1 MWGVSEDILCPH
13 EETFTFLENVLTEV
27 MELFPGRWIHI
38 GGDEAPKRRWQ
49 ESAVAQAVIRRE
61 GLKDE
66 QQLQSWFVQRIER
79 FLSSRGRRLI
89 GWDEILEGG
98 LAPNAAV
105 MSWRGTEGGIA
116 AAKAGHDVV
125 MSPSSHTYLD
135 SYQTELRE
143 KEPGEPLAINNFV
156 PLARVYAF
164 DPLAGLAPEHHAR
177 VLGAQGQLW
186 SEYIPDERDLQHKA
200 WPRAAALAEV
210 VWTAPE
216 RRDWEDFR
224 TRLDAHARRWEAMG
238 VNYRKGW

>member
-1 MWGVSEDILCPH
+1 VQQLIRERGV
-13 EETFTFLENVLTEV
+13 
-27 MELFPGRWIHI
+27 
-38 GGDEAPKRRWQ
+38 
-49 ESAVAQAVIRRE
+49 
-61 GLKDE
+61 KDE
-66 QQLQSWFVQRIER
+66 HGMQSWFIHQMDAW
-79 FLSSRGRRLI
+79 LAARGRRLI

-125 MSPSSHTYLD
+125 MAPSSHTYLD
-135 SYQTELRE
+135 SYQTEARE

-156 PLARVYAF
+156 PLTRVYAF
-164 DPLAGLAPEHHAR
+164 DPLEGLAPEHHAR

-186 SEYIPDERDLQHKA
+186 SEYIPDERDLQYKA

-210 VWTAPE
+210 VWSPPE
-216 RRDWEDFR
+216 RRDYQDFLAR
-224 TRLDAHARRWEAMG
+224 LDQHAKRLDALG